1 VAALTLRASPFEMG
15 LLGVAQFLPGPLFGL
30 LAGVWLDRT
39 HRLPVVVWSQLLNM
53 AALATIPAAALAH
66 VLTLPQLYVVAF
78 LTGTGYTVA
87 RISQVA
93 YIPTLAGRE
102 NLVEANAKYQTSLTV
117 ASLLGPGLAGVAV
130 QVLTAPLAL
139 AFDAFSFLVGA
150 VTAAW
155 IRLREP
161 DPAPASERQVL
172 TEAREGLVFLWQHP
186 LVRSI
191 SLTILA
197 TNSSSRLS
205 AAVFVLLFVGHLG
218 LTPAQL
224 GLTFAAASLSSLAGA
239 QLAKPLIERLGVG
252 PIMVS
257 GTVLLSVGLAFSIP
271 AALAPRPWVFPLLV
285 AGSLV
290 LGFGL
295 MTYNVNQQAIRGA
308 VIPNQMLGRV
318 SAGLFVLVAVGN
330 VAGALVG
337 GILGQ
342 TIGLFGTLVVATVL
356 GAAGALPAIFSPL
369 SRLRGVPA
377 VE

>member
-1 VAALTLRASPFEMG
+1 
-15 LLGVAQFLPGPLFGL
+15 
-30 LAGVWLDRT
+30 
-39 HRLPVVVWSQLLNM
+39 
-53 AALATIPAAALAH
+53 
-66 VLTLPQLYVVAF
+66 
-78 LTGTGYTVA
+78 
-87 RISQVA
+87 
-93 YIPTLAGRE
+93 
-102 NLVEANAKYQTSLTV
+102 
-117 ASLLGPGLAGVAV
+117 
-130 QVLTAPLAL
+130 
-139 AFDAFSFLVGA
+139 VGA

-155 IRLREP
+155 IRLSEP
-161 DPAPASERQVL
+161 DPAPAADRDVL
-172 TEAREGLVFLWQHP
+172 AEAREGLVFLWQHP

-205 AAVFVLLFVGHLG
+205 AAVFVLLFVGRLG

-224 GLTFAAASLSSLAGA
+224 GLTFAAASVSSLAGA
-239 QLAKPLIERLGVG
+239 QLAKPLIDRLGVG

-342 TIGLFGTLVVATVL
+342 SIGLFGTLVVATVL

-377 VE
+377 PE